1 MPSGPSTPAPLRTF
15 PGMRWVRMSLRTAHL
30 IAMGLLV
37 GGVAV
42 GTPVGQL
49 TLALWGTLLSG
60 ALFVGLELFESWVF
74 LVQMKGVA
82 VLCKLLLLAGALMFP
97 ASALPLLIVAIV
109 IGGFSSHMP
118 GKYRYYSLLHG
129 RALKGSSG

>member
-1 MPSGPSTPAPLRTF
+1 MRNGQPSPAPLRTF
-15 PGMRWVRMSLRTAHL
+15 PGMRWVRITLRTAHL

-42 GTPVGQL
+42 GTPIGQL
-49 TLALWGTLLSG
+49 NPAAWGTLLSG
-60 ALFVGLELFESWVF
+60 ALFVCLELYESWIF
-74 LVQMKGVA
+74 LVQVKGLA
-82 VLCKLLLLAGALMFP
+82 VLLKLLLLAGAMTFP
-97 ASALPLLIVAIV
+97 GSALPLLVAAIV

-118 GKYRYYSLLHG
+118 GKYRYYSIMHG

>member
-1 MPSGPSTPAPLRTF
+1 
-15 PGMRWVRMSLRTAHL
+15 MRWVRMSLRTAHL

-42 GTPVGQL
+42 GTPAGQM

-60 ALFVGLELFESWVF
+60 ALFVALELYESWVF
-74 LVQMKGVA
+74 LVQVKGLA
-82 VLCKLLLLAGALMFP
+82 VLFKLVLLAGAVMFP
-97 ASALPLLIVAIV
+97 GSALPLLIVAIV

-118 GKYRYYSLLHG
+118 GKYRYYSIFHG